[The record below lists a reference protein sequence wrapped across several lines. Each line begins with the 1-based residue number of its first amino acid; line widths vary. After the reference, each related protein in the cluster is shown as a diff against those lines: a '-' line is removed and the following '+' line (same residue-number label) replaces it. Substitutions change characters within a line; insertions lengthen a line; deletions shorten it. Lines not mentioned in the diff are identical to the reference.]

1 MHSCK
6 NRPFLRMLS
15 LLLAVTL
22 LAGMLTV
29 AASAATLDNVR
40 HYDVYVCLG
49 DSVAEGFGP
58 DFQDYVGLKRAEHAY
73 HAYVADAVTADTF
86 YPMARPG
93 GSTGEVRFYVDSDYA
108 YNSSDFRI
116 PFPEENALA
125 LRAEVQKAVSEA
137 DLITLNVGSNDLF
150 TTSLFAVAAVLYA
163 DSGIP

>member
-40 HYDVYVCLG
+40 HYDVYTCLG

-58 DFQDYVGLKRAEHAY
+58 DFQDYIGLNT
-73 HAYVADAVTADTF
+73 VTNPDDLYFHFTVD
-86 YPMARPG
+86 
-93 GSTGEVRFYVDSDYA
+93 GSHLVFE
-108 YNSSDFRI
+108 
-116 PFPEENALA
+116 
-125 LRAEVQKAVSEA
+125 
-137 DLITLNVGSNDLF
+137 
-150 TTSLFAVAAVLYA
+150 
-163 DSGIP
+163 